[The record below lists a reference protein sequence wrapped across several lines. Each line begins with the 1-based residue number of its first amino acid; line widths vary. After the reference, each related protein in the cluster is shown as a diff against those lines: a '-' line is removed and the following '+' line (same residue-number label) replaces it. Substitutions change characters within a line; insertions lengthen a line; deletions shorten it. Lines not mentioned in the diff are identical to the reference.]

1 MGKGSSALG
10 KRDTGRSRKLP
21 FEDGCPHFDLEGAG
35 LRPFF
40 VPKEQPGPPQLDPN
54 RPPRQ
59 DPRLLPP
66 SLLAATPGRRATG
79 TPLPKFNTPFTLW
92 RLSLRFLFRKEK
104 AERTTDLPEV
114 RRHDA
119 ACLDC
124 SEYQDRDR
132 HTYSSAPPAKP
143 ILIFLLVREPL
154 Q

>member
-35 LRPFF
+35 AAALTLCPRNN
-40 VPKEQPGPPQLDPN
+40 QGLSQLDPN
-54 RPPRQ
+54 RPPRR

-66 SLLAATPGRRATG
+66 SLLAATPRSASDRHTPTEIQYAVHFVAPFATIS
-79 TPLPKFNTPFTLW
+79 LPE
-92 RLSLRFLFRKEK
+92 EK

-132 HTYSSAPPAKP
+132 HTFKCPACKTDFD
-143 ILIFLLVREPL
+143 ILLVREPL

>member
-1 MGKGSSALG
+1 MGKESSALG

-21 FEDGCPHFDLEGAG
+21 FENGCPHFDLEGAG
-35 LRPFF
+35 AAALTLCPRNN
-40 VPKEQPGPPQLDPN
+40 QGLSQLDPN
-54 RPPRQ
+54 RPPRR

-92 RLSLRFLFRKEK
+92 RLSLRFLPEEK

-132 HTYSSAPPAKP
+132 HTFECPACKTDFD
-143 ILIFLLVREPL
+143 ILLVREPL